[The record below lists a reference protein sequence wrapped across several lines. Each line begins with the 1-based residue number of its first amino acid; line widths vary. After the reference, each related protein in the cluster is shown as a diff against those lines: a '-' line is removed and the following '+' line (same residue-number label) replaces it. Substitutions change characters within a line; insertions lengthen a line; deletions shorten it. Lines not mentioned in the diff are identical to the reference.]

1 MNQSPT
7 QEQNTT
13 KPTKKKNSFFNIL
26 IKIVLPL
33 ALGILILYFLFR
45 NTNFTQ
51 LWETIK
57 DANFGILAFSLI
69 FGFIANFIR
78 GYRWKLL
85 ITPLGYNP
93 KASNLIL
100 SFFGNYAINFA
111 LPRAGEIWRCGI
123 VSKEEKI
130 PFAKLFGTL
139 ILDRVLDTLTVFII
153 ILFAF
158 SLNIQFFIDYLKSN
172 EHAFDS
178 ILNFLKSPILYIGI
192 FLTIAIVFAIFKFFK
207 NNIVVRKVREFCIS
221 MWNDMK
227 AIGRMKQKKR
237 LIIYTIGI
245 WLCYF
250 CYFYMTFFA
259 FGFTSGL
266 GVKAGLV
273 AFAMSSL
280 SMAVPTNGGMGAWHA
295 AVIASLIIYG
305 VSNASAEAFTFGVF
319 AIQTLWVLICGLAA
333 IAILAIKNRKSK

>member
-1 MNQSPT
+1 MSS
-7 QEQNTT
+7 TT
-13 KPTKKKNSFFNIL
+13 TVQDTEPQKPSKKNSFLNFA
-26 IKIVLPL
+26 IKIILPL
-33 ALGILILYFLFR
+33 VLGILILYFLFR
-45 NTNFTQ
+45 NTDFTQ
-51 LWETIK
+51 LWGTIK
-57 DANFGILAFSLI
+57 DANFGILGFSLI

-93 KASNLIL
+93 KTSNLIL

-139 ILDRVLDTLTVFII
+139 ILDRIFDTVTVFII

-158 SLNIQFFIDYLKSN
+158 SLNVQFFLDYLKTN

-178 ILNFLKSPILYIGI
+178 ILNILKSPMLYIGI
-192 FLTIAIVFAIFKFFK
+192 FIIIAAIFIIFKYFK
-207 NNIVVRKVREFCIS
+207 NNFIVRKIREFCIS

-227 AIGRMKQKKR
+227 AIGRMKQKRR
-237 LIIYTIGI
+237 LIVYTIGI
-245 WLCYF
+245 WSCYF
-250 CYFYMTFFA
+250 CYFYLTFFA

-273 AFAMSSL
+273 AFALSSL
-280 SMAVPTNGGMGAWHA
+280 SMAIPTNGGMGAWHA

-305 VSNASAEAFTFGVF
+305 VSNASAEAFAFGVF
-319 AIQTLWVLICGLAA
+319 AIQTVWVLICGLVA
-333 IAILAIKNRKSK
+333 IAILAIKNRKNK